1 MIDSLL
7 ALAAEL
13 SVKVNA
19 NEADLRRATST
30 AYYAAFHALCE
41 MLADQMI
48 PLKKSPLD
56 VRLSRLY
63 VRVYRSVKHEHIWKR
78 DLFQNSDATKTVQ
91 TSLDNLRQKRIEA
104 DYIPLTFHYLSTEV
118 NDFISEARETVANIR
133 ALNEADRLS
142 LTVNMLVGPEKPETG
157 QKKNTK

>member
-91 TSLDNLRQKRIEA
+91 TSLDN
-104 DYIPLTFHYLSTEV
+104 IPLTFPYLSTEV

>member
-1 MIDSLL
+1 MR
-7 ALAAEL
+7 EL
-13 SVKVNA
+13 S
-19 NEADLRRATST
+19 ATTNT
-30 AYYAAFHALCE
+30 A
-41 MLADQMI
+41 
-48 PLKKSPLD
+48 
-56 VRLSRLY
+56 
-63 VRVYRSVKHEHIWKR
+63 R

-104 DYIPLTFHYLSTEV
+104 DYIPLTFPYLSTEV

-142 LTVNMLVGPEKPETG
+142 LTVNMLIGPEKPETG